1 MIQDEAGQA
10 KMSDQEFIHL
20 SRFIHEHYGIKLTS
34 VKQTMVETRLRKRL
48 RLLNMTGFSEYL
60 AFVFSSEGTD
70 EEMVPMIDALTT
82 NKTDFFRE
90 PAHFDF
96 LVKTALPDL
105 VVNHGSGSQRPLV
118 LWSAGCSSGEEP
130 YTLAIVL
137 SEFERQYPGITFN
150 FLILATDLSTRVLEK
165 ATSGIYKEAQIDVVP
180 LDLRRKYFL
189 RSKDRNKDLV
199 RIVPE
204 LRSRVRF
211 RRLNLMASDFGFREP
226 IDIIFC
232 RNVLIYFDLLTQKN
246 LIQHFYETLRPG
258 GFFFQGH
265 SESLS
270 GLDSGFINLAPTIYR
285 RP

>member
-1 MIQDEAGQA
+1 MVQDEAGQA
-10 KMSDQEFIHL
+10 KMSEQEFLHL

-60 AFVFSSEGTD
+60 AYVFSNEGSV

-105 VVNHGSGSQRPLV
+105 VVNHGSGTQRPLV

-150 FLILATDLSTRVLEK
+150 FLILATDLSTRVLES
-165 ATSGIYKEAQIDVVP
+165 AASGIYNNNQIDIVP
-180 LDLRRKYFL
+180 LELRRKYFL
-189 RSKDRNKDLV
+189 RSKDRNKGMV

-204 LRSRVRF
+204 LRSKVRF
-211 RRLNLMASDFGFREP
+211 RHLNLMTNDFGFREP

-232 RNVLIYFDLLTQKN
+232 RNVMIYFDRQTQKQ
-246 LIQHFYETLRPG
+246 LVDHFYETLRPG
-258 GFFFQGH
+258 GYFFQGH
-265 SESLS
+265 SESLN
-270 GLDSGFINLAPTIYR
+270 GLNSGFVSMAPTIYR

>member
-1 MIQDEAGQA
+1 
-10 KMSDQEFIHL
+10 
-20 SRFIHEHYGIKLTS
+20 
-34 VKQTMVETRLRKRL
+34 MVETRLRRRL
-48 RLLNMTGFSEYL
+48 RLRNMACFSEYL
-60 AFVFSSEGTD
+60 EFVFSAAGA
-70 EEMVPMIDALTT
+70 EEELVPMIDAITT

-105 VVNHGSGSQRPLV
+105 VVNHGSGTQRPLV
-118 LWSAGCSSGEEP
+118 LWSAGCSTGEEP

-137 SEFERQYPGITFN
+137 NEFGRLYPGITFN

-165 ATSGIYKEAQIDVVP
+165 AASGTYTDNQIDVVP

-189 RSKDRNKDLV
+189 RSKDRMKGLV

-204 LRSRVRF
+204 LRRQVRF
-211 RRLNLMASDFGFREP
+211 RRLNLMTNDFGFREP

-232 RNVLIYFDLLTQKN
+232 RNVMIYFDRQTQKHLVN
-246 LIQHFYETLRPG
+246 HFYDTLRPG
-258 GFFFQGH
+258 GYFFQGH
-265 SESLS
+265 SESLN
-270 GLDSGFINLAPTIYR
+270 GLDSSFINVAPTIYR